1 MSHFVLFFINNINIY
16 KAKTE
21 SFENN
26 LYLVYKM
33 NELKN
38 KNVLNKSEF
47 WLCV

>member
-26 LYLVYKM
+26 LYLVYKVD
-33 NELKN
+33 ELEN
-38 KNVLNKSEF
+38 KNGLNRSEF
-47 WLCV
+47 SLCV